1 MQVLMTTTQG
11 LERRLEVAVPGEEVS
26 TAVDQR
32 LKQLARTVK
41 LKGFRPG
48 KVPFAVVRQQF
59 GSQVHAETINDL
71 MQSSFAEAVTQQK
84 VRPAGGPR
92 IQPIAMEPGSE
103 LRYAAVF
110 EVLPDVAIKPLDTI
124 AIERPAATIGD
135 TDVEAMLENM
145 RTQRPAYVAVERAS
159 KDTDRVTMDFEGR
172 IDGEVFQGGKGEGM
186 QVVLGAHQI
195 LPEIE
200 QGLVGVTAG
209 ESKSVPTTFPVDYGA
224 SAVAGKQAQFDIKV
238 TLVEERSLPTVDDE
252 FAKSFGISEGGV
264 EELRKE
270 VRSSMEREVTNA
282 IRSRVR
288 DQLFDALYKDN
299 PIELP
304 QTMVDSQI
312 QETQQQL
319 ARRIGAPDPSKL
331 PNREA
336 LEPNARKR
344 VALGLLV
351 GEIIR
356 AQNLKVDRA
365 KVEERLE
372 NVLATHPNP
381 EEARRQYLGSREA
394 MGQLESAALEDQAID
409 WALTQVKIVDKPST
423 FSELTG
429 FAQKT

>member
-1 MQVLMTTTQG
+1 MQVSMTTTQG
-11 LERRLEVAVPGEEVS
+11 LERRLEVAVPGEQVAS
-26 TAVDQR
+26 AVDQR
-32 LKQLARTVK
+32 LKQLARTVR

-92 IQPIAMEPGSE
+92 IEPIAMDPGSE

-110 EVLPDVAIKPLDTI
+110 EVLPDVAIKPMDSI
-124 AIERPAATIGD
+124 AIERPTATIGD
-135 TDVEAMLENM
+135 ADLDAMLENM
-145 RTQRPAYVAVERAS
+145 RTQRPAYSAVERAA

-172 IDGEVFQGGKGEGM
+172 INGEVFEGGKGEGM
-186 QVVLGAHQI
+186 QIVLGAHQI

-200 QGLVGVTAG
+200 QALVGMSPG
-209 ESKSVPTTFPVDYGA
+209 ESKSVPSTFPADYGA
-224 SAVAGKQAQFDIKV
+224 TAVAGKQAQFELKA
-238 TLVEERSLPTVDDE
+238 TKVEERSLPPLDDE
-252 FAKSFGISEGGV
+252 FVRSFGINEGGL

-270 VRSSMEREVTNA
+270 VRASMEREVSNA
-282 IRSRVR
+282 IRARVR
-288 DQLFDALYKDN
+288 DQLFDALYRDN

-319 ARRIGAPDPSKL
+319 ARRIGAADPSKL

-336 LEPNARKR
+336 LEPNARRR

-372 NVLATHPNP
+372 SVLASHPNP
-381 EEARRQYLGSREA
+381 DEARRQYLGSREA
-394 MGQLESAALEDQAID
+394 MSQLESAALEDQAID
-409 WALTQVKIVDKPST
+409 WALTQVKVVDKPST
-423 FSELTG
+423 FGELTG
-429 FAQKT
+429 FSQKT

>member
-1 MQVLMTTTQG
+1 MQVSMTTTQG
-11 LERRLEVAVPGEEVS
+11 LERRLEVAVAGEEVA

-59 GSQVHAETINDL
+59 GGQVHAETISDL
-71 MQSSFAEAVTQQK
+71 MQRSFAEAVTQQK
-84 VRPAGGPR
+84 LRPAGDPR
-92 IQPIAMEPGSE
+92 IQPITMEPGSE

-110 EVLPDVAIKPLDTI
+110 EILPDVVIKPLDTI

-135 TDVEAMLENM
+135 ADVDAMIENM
-145 RTQRPAYVAVERAS
+145 RTQRPVYNAVQRAS
-159 KDTDRVTMDFEGR
+159 KDTDRVTMDFEGK
-172 IDGEVFQGGKGEGM
+172 IDGAVFDGGKGEGM
-186 QVVLGAHQI
+186 QIVLGARQI

-200 QGLVGVTAG
+200 QALVGMSPDET
-209 ESKSVPTTFPVDYGA
+209 KSVPTTFPTDYGA
-224 SAVAGKQAQFDIKV
+224 PAVAGKQAQFDIKV
-238 TLVEERSLPTVDDE
+238 TLVEERSLPVADDE
-252 FAKSFGISEGGV
+252 FAKSFGITEGGID
-264 EELRKE
+264 ELRKE
-270 VRSSMEREVTNA
+270 VRASMEREVSNA
-282 IRSRVR
+282 IRGRVR
-288 DQLFDALYKDN
+288 EQLFDALYRDN
-299 PIELP
+299 PIDLP

-336 LEPNARKR
+336 LEPNARRR

-351 GEIIR
+351 GEVIR

-372 NVLATHPNP
+372 NMLATHPNP
-381 EEARRQYLGSREA
+381 DEARRQYLGSREA
-394 MGQLESAALEDQAID
+394 MSQLESAALEDQAID
-409 WALTQVKIVDKPST
+409 WALTQVKVVDKPAT

>member
-1 MQVLMTTTQG
+1 MQVSMTTTQG
-11 LERRLEVAVPGEEVS
+11 LERRLEVAVAGEEVA

-71 MQSSFAEAVTQQK
+71 MQRSFAEAVTQQK
-84 VRPAGGPR
+84 LRPAGDPR

-110 EVLPDVAIKPLDTI
+110 EVLPDVVIKPLDSI
-124 AIERPAATIGD
+124 AIERPAASIGD
-135 TDVEAMLENM
+135 SDVDAMIENM
-145 RTQRPAYVAVERAS
+145 RTQRPVYNAVERAS
-159 KDTDRVTMDFEGR
+159 KDTDRVTMDFEGK
-172 IDGEVFQGGKGEGM
+172 IDGVVFEGGKGDGM

-200 QGLVGVTAG
+200 QALVGMSPDEAKV
-209 ESKSVPTTFPVDYGA
+209 VPTTFPTDYGA
-224 SAVAGKQAQFDIKV
+224 QSVAGKQAQFDIKV
-238 TLVEERSLPTVDDE
+238 TRVEERSLPVVDDE
-252 FAKSFGISEGGV
+252 FARSFGITEGGI

-270 VRSSMEREVTNA
+270 VRTSMEREVGNA
-282 IRSRVR
+282 TRGRVR
-288 DQLFDALYKDN
+288 EQLFDALYRDN
-299 PIELP
+299 PIDLP

-319 ARRIGAPDPSKL
+319 ARRIGAADPSKL

-336 LEPNARKR
+336 LEPNARRR

-356 AQNLKVDRA
+356 TQNLKVDRA

-372 NVLATHPNP
+372 NMLATHPNP
-381 EEARRQYLGSREA
+381 DEARRQYLGSREA
-394 MGQLESAALEDQAID
+394 MSQLESAALEDQAID
-409 WALTQVKIVDKPST
+409 WALTQVKVVDKPAT